1 MARPTQCRKIAV
13 YPNAT
18 SFRPCD
24 IPYDAAT
31 ELSMALDELEAL
43 RLADMEEMTAIEAA
57 RHMNVSRHTFGRI
70 LSHARKTVATALCSG
85 YALKIEGGHYSLAN
99 LIPVPD
105 GFTGRI
111 AVCATGPAGNAAVS
125 ERFGR
130 AGGFVIV
137 DVPSMEFS
145 YLDTGRLLQD
155 SGEEAG
161 MATVR
166 LLCDATVTVVL
177 GKVMGPKVFAALR
190 DKGIRICLNCEGTVL
205 DAVNRFCTGSLPDAG
220 RANREGP
227 ADL

>member
-1 MARPTQCRKIAV
+1 MSRPTQCRNIAV

-18 SFRPCD
+18 SFRPSD
-24 IPYDAAT
+24 IPYDAAN
-31 ELSMALDELEAL
+31 ELSMPLDELEAL

-99 LIPVPD
+99 LIPAPA
-105 GFTGRI
+105 GFSGRI

-145 YLDTGRLLQD
+145 YLDTGRLQD
-155 SGEEAG
+155 GEQEAG
-161 MATVR
+161 LATVR
-166 LLCDATVTVVL
+166 LLGDANVTVVL
-177 GKVMGPKVFAALR
+177 GKIMGPKVFAALQA
-190 DKGIRICLNCEGTVL
+190 KGIRICLNCEGTVL
-205 DAVNRFCTGSLPDAG
+205 RAVELFCTGKLPDAV
-220 RANREGP
+220 RANWEP
-227 ADL
+227 DADI

>member
-1 MARPTQCRKIAV
+1 MSRPTQCRKIAA

-18 SFRPCD
+18 CFRPSD

-31 ELSMALDELEAL
+31 ELIMPLDELEAL

-85 YALKIEGGHYSLAN
+85 YSLKIEGGHYSLAN
-99 LIPVPD
+99 LIPAPD
-105 GFTGRI
+105 GFRGRI

-125 ERFGR
+125 GRFGR

-145 YLDTGRLLQD
+145 YLDTGRPQD
-155 SGEEAG
+155 SGQEPG
-161 MATVR
+161 LATVR
-166 LLCDATVTVVL
+166 LLSDARVTVVL
-177 GKVMGPKVFAALR
+177 GKIMGPKVFAALQA
-190 DKGIRICLNCEGTVL
+190 KGIRICLNCEGTVL
-205 DAVNRFCTGSLPDAG
+205 KAVELFCTGNLPDAV
-220 RANREGP
+220 RANWEP
-227 ADL
+227 DADM